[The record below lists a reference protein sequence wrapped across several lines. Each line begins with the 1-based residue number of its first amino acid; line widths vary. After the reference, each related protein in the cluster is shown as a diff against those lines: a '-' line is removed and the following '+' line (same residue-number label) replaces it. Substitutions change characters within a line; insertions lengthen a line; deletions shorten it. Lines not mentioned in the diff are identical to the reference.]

1 MPSPEGGSIESVN
14 QKQYCVLGSTRKV
27 VLFIKMGR
35 QSFCVIFLRYFSVL
49 FFCVLFFCV
58 EGLLYS
64 VGMYAVKLTA
74 VLSGKMG
81 WVFYCKCVAFTRPP
95 K

>member
-1 MPSPEGGSIESVN
+1 M
-14 QKQYCVLGSTRKV
+14 
-27 VLFIKMGR
+27 
-35 QSFCVIFLRYFSVL
+35 L

-74 VLSGKMG
+74 VLAGQMG

-95 K
+95 KIQAPPIVAEMGWIVKKKVMGDGDLLGNLVKLCGGGMG